1 MRLEIYKDVVIE
13 PPPPLTGEK
22 LPLGSNLSGG
32 ARLDVSCINLWAPLS
47 RAFID
52 VRVFNPQ
59 AQSNWSKSIPAV
71 HVSRQNE
78 KNILFH

>member
-1 MRLEIYKDVVIE
+1 MLSLS
-13 PPPPLTGEK
+13 PPPLTGEK

-59 AQSNWSKSIPAV
+59 AQSNWSKTKSIPAV